1 MICSLKLIL
10 SGLDRRR
17 YKGEMETSLHRQL
30 KYHFAADSNSVEVTV
45 DGFRI
50 DAVDSKGFLVEIQHA
65 GLGSIRNKAK
75 KLLENGHRL
84 RIIKPLIGCKWIETF
99 DREGGELLRRRKSPK
114 KLVTIDI
121 FRELIHFTQVFP
133 SPKLT
138 LEVLSVD
145 CIEQRLD
152 RVNKRHR
159 RKQYKTLDQHL
170 ASVGVSNVLR
180 GLPDLWRLLGNPK
193 LPTTFDTKDL
203 ADHLQ
208 QPRWFAQQIA
218 YTLNRCGATEIEG
231 KRGNAIVYRRTSKAK
246 ARSVAKKAA

>member
-1 MICSLKLIL
+1 
-10 SGLDRRR
+10 
-17 YKGEMETSLHRQL
+17 METSLHRQL
-30 KYHFAADSNSVEVTV
+30 KYHFAADSDSVEIMV

-50 DAVDSKGFLVEIQHA
+50 DAIDAKGSLVEIQHA

-75 KLLENGHRL
+75 KLLESGHRL
-84 RIIKPLIGCKWIETF
+84 RIIKPLISCKWIETF
-99 DREGGELLRRRKSPK
+99 DRDGGELIRRRKSPK
-114 KLVTIDI
+114 KLVAIDI

-138 LEVLSVD
+138 LEILSVE

-170 ASVGVSNVLR
+170 AKVGESNVMK
-180 GLPDLWRLLGNPK
+180 GIPDLWRLLGNPK
-193 LPTTFDTKDL
+193 LPKPFDTKEL
-203 ADHLQ
+203 AEYLG

-218 YTLNRCGATEIEG
+218 YTLHRCGATEISG
-231 KRGNAIVYRRTSKAK
+231 KRGNSIAYSRKGKASSDL
-246 ARSVAKKAA
+246 ARKIAA

>member
-1 MICSLKLIL
+1 
-10 SGLDRRR
+10 
-17 YKGEMETSLHRQL
+17 METSLHRQL
-30 KYHFAADSNSVEVTV
+30 KFHFAADSNSVEVMV

-50 DAVDSKGFLVEIQHA
+50 DAVDANGYLVEIQHA

-84 RIIKPLIGCKWIETF
+84 RIIKPLICCKWIETF
-99 DREGGELLRRRKSPK
+99 DRAGGELLRRRKSPK
-114 KLVTIDI
+114 KLASIDV

-138 LEVLSVD
+138 LEVLAVE

-152 RVNKRHR
+152 RVNSRRR

-170 ASVGVSNVLR
+170 AKVGESNVLK
-180 GLPDLWRLLGNPK
+180 GVSDLWRLLGHPK
-193 LPTTFDTKDL
+193 LPIEFDTQEL
-203 ADHLQ
+203 AESLG

-218 YTLNRCGATEIEG
+218 YTLNRCGATAIAG
-231 KRGNAIVYRRTSKAK
+231 KRGNAIVYRRCRKSSFLPKT
-246 ARSVAKKAA
+246 AA